1 MGSLRPSR
9 ITRSISNVHLNHD
22 NIKLCNEKICA
33 IGRLAC
39 NDAGLSSNSCSQ
51 LGEEFPLYGLD
62 ESIHLNDKLRMK
74 PADDESK
81 IDDEFSL
88 RQTMA
93 MNSRPTMTTL
103 IGMIYFGIFEHENA
117 MHF

>member
-1 MGSLRPSR
+1 MTKSVMD
-9 ITRSISNVHLNHD
+9 ISAYILFFCGM
-22 NIKLCNEKICA
+22 L
-33 IGRLAC
+33 
-39 NDAGLSSNSCSQ
+39 
-51 LGEEFPLYGLD
+51 
-62 ESIHLNDKLRMK
+62 LNDKLRMK